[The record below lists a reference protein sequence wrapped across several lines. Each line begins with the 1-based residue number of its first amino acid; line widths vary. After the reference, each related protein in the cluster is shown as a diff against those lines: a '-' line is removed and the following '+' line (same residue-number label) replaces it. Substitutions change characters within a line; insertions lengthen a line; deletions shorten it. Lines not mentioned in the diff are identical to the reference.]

1 VLLLQTALKCV
12 LFGITLAA
20 AIGPIALLIVNLGA
34 RLGFGTAARA
44 ACGAALADFS
54 YALLAFSAGAALLA
68 RLQRYEAPIRV
79 GGAVALLTLAVWMLQ
94 GVMRPPAE
102 APPREAAG
110 DRSRPFVTTFLLTLV
125 NPMTIVVFVAFA
137 AQLPLA
143 GSAGRAAVLAACVAA
158 GSLAVALGFAWAGA
172 LLSRLFARGSRARLL
187 QVVSAAGIMAF
198 GIHGLLQ
205 A

>member
-1 VLLLQTALKCV
+1 MLVQTALKCV

-54 YALLAFSAGAALLA
+54 YALLAFFAGAALLG
-68 RLQRYEAPIRV
+68 RLRRYETPIRV
-79 GGAVALLTLAVWMLQ
+79 GGAVALLALAAWMLQ
-94 GVMRPPAE
+94 GALRTPSDRPSQP
-102 APPREAAG
+102 AAG
-110 DRSRPFVTTFLLTLV
+110 DRSRPFLTTFLLTLV

-143 GSAGRAAVLAACVAA
+143 ASAGHTPLLALCVAA
-158 GSLAVALGFAWAGA
+158 GSLAVGLGFAYAGA
-172 LLSRLFARGSRARLL
+172 LLSRLFARAARARLL

>member
-1 VLLLQTALKCV
+1 MLLQAALKCV

-20 AIGPIALLIVNLGA
+20 AVGPIALLIVSLGA

-54 YALLAFSAGAALLA
+54 YALLAFIAGAALLA
-68 RLQRYEAPIRV
+68 RLQHFETPIRI
-79 GGAVALLTLAVWMLQ
+79 GGAVALLALAAWMLL
-94 GVMRPPAE
+94 GALR
-102 APPREAAG
+102 APPEGSRREAAG
-110 DRSRPFVTTFLLTLV
+110 DRARPFLGTYLLTLV

-143 GSAGRAAVLAACVAA
+143 GSAGRAPLLALCVAA
-158 GSLAVALGFAWAGA
+158 GSLGVALGFACAGS
-172 LLSRLFARGSRARLL
+172 LLSRLFARPARARLL
-187 QVVSAAGIMAF
+187 QVGSAAGIMAF

-205 A
+205 V

>member
-1 VLLLQTALKCV
+1 MLLQTALKCV
-12 LFGITLAA
+12 LFGITIAA

-34 RLGFGTAARA
+34 RLGFGAAARA
-44 ACGAALADFS
+44 AGGAALADLS
-54 YALLAFSAGAALLA
+54 YALLAFVGGAALLG
-68 RLQRYEAPIRV
+68 RLQRYQTPIRV
-79 GGAVALLTLAVWMLQ
+79 GGAVALLALAVWMLQ
-94 GVMRPPAE
+94 GALRTPPDRPLQS
-102 APPREAAG
+102 AAG
-110 DRSRPFVTTFLLTLV
+110 DRSRPFLTTFLLTLV

-143 GSAGRAAVLAACVAA
+143 GSLDRAPLLALCVAA
-158 GSLAVALGFAWAGA
+158 GSLAVALGFAYAGS
-172 LLSRLFARGSRARLL
+172 LLSRLLTRASRVRLL